1 MSAMKSEEEDIELL
15 ARAIM
20 AEARDDAE
28 HLAVEAK
35 GKAEAVRKRAQDQA
49 ESERKTILARAKED
63 ADRLRS
69 QSSATSQ
76 LKARSTQLEQREKI
90 LNDVFEEVRKQVSA
104 VKKRPDYSAIA
115 TMLARE
121 ALTQLKTAEAE
132 VRADEA
138 TQKVLKLDDL
148 SKELNGKFTFGKNLE
163 EGTGVVV
170 SAAGGKLHYDNTLE
184 TRLSRLQGS
193 LRSSVYKTLIGE
205 KA

>member
-1 MSAMKSEEEDIELL
+1 MKSEEEDIELL

-20 AEARDDAE
+20 VEAREKAEQLHAEAR
-28 HLAVEAK
+28 
-35 GKAEAVRKRAQDQA
+35 GKAAAIRRRAQEQA
-49 ESERKTILARAKED
+49 ESERKAILDRAKED

-76 LKARSTQLEQREKI
+76 LKSRSAQLEQREKI
-90 LNDVFEEVRKQVSA
+90 LNDVFEAVRKQLSA
-104 VKKRPDYSAIA
+104 IKNRPDYGTIA
-115 TMLARE
+115 AMLARE
-121 ALTQLKTAEAE
+121 ALTQLKTNEAE

-138 TQKVLKLDDL
+138 AQKALKLDEL
-148 SKELNGKFTFGKNLE
+148 AKELNGTFAFGAKLE

-193 LRSSVYKTLIGE
+193 LRASVYKTLMGE
-205 KA
+205 KI

>member
-1 MSAMKSEEEDIELL
+1 MKTEEQDIELL

-20 AEARDDAE
+20 AEARDEAE
-28 HLAVEAK
+28 RLHAEARE
-35 GKAEAVRKRAQDQA
+35 KAESIRKRAQDQA
-49 ESERKTILARAKED
+49 ESERKAILARAKED

-76 LKARSTQLEQREKI
+76 LKLRSMQLERREKV
-90 LNDVFEEVRKQVSA
+90 LNDVFDEVRRQLQT
-104 VKKRPDYSAIA
+104 VKTRTDFGAIA

-121 ALTQLKTAEAE
+121 ALTQLKAADAE

-138 TQKVLKLDDL
+138 TQKALRLNDL
-148 SKELNGKFTFGKNLE
+148 SRELNGKFTFGKTLE
-163 EGTGVVV
+163 AGTGVVV

-193 LRSSVYKTLIGE
+193 LRSSVYKVLTGE
-205 KA
+205 KV